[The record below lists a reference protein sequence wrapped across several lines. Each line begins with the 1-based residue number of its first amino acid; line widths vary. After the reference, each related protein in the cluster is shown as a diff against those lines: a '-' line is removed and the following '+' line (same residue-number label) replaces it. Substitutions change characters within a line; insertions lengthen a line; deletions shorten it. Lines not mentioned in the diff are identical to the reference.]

1 MLNDTD
7 ARKFA
12 VEMVELQKETLLK
25 ITEISGK
32 YGVGTIETIIAFA
45 NSLIDTAK
53 RILEDFKNKT
63 NKPSIEE
70 MKGAKNE

>member
-12 VEMVELQKETLLK
+12 VEMVELEKETLLK
-25 ITEISGK
+25 ITAISEK

-45 NSLIDTAK
+45 NSIIDTAK
-53 RILEDFKNKT
+53 RILEDFKNKSDKLT
-63 NKPSIEE
+63 IEE
-70 MKGAKNE
+70 NEGGKS

>member
-12 VEMVELQKETLLK
+12 VEMVELEKETLLK

-45 NSLIDTAK
+45 NSMIDTAK
-53 RILEDFKNKT
+53 RILEDFKNKS
-63 NKPSIEE
+63 NKLTIEE
-70 MKGAKNE
+70 NEGGKS